1 MQGGHVRNR
10 KLSSAAKGREKRE
23 EKLGREG
30 SRRGEI
36 KEGRCKGRG
45 RGRREGE
52 RWREKPLIEGKDF
65 IIHEEFHLFLH
76 NELKKE

>member
-30 SRRGEI
+30 SRRGKLRKGGV
-36 KEGRCKGRG
+36 KEEEEEGGKERGGGRS
-45 RGRREGE
+45 
-52 RWREKPLIEGKDF
+52 PS
-65 IIHEEFHLFLH
+65 
-76 NELKKE
+76 LKARIL